1 MSASGTAS
9 RPTTGATA
17 SGAPGERELLERVK
31 VHDLDAFERLYRMY
45 QPRLARFLTNLVR
58 RPQLVEEVLDDTM
71 MVVWNTAG
79 SFRGT
84 SKLSTWVFA
93 IAYRKALKARM
104 RWPDPL
110 EDRATGQAGQQR
122 CRARCRAGA
131 VANPQRAGRRD
142 GTDFPPSSA
151 RSSTSPTSTTS
162 GTARSPRSWLPGR
175 YGEDPHVPCPA
186 PPQAGAVRHIGR
198 LALGAR
204 RCRDPTLNRAE
215 PHHDAEELLPWYRDR
230 AARWRRS
237 GAGRAS
243 SFELRRIAAASS
255 PSSGG

>member
-9 RPTTGATA
+9 RPTTGASA

-31 VHDLDAFERLYRMY
+31 MHDLDAFERLYRIY
-45 QPRLARFLTNLVR
+45 QPRLARFLTNLVK

-110 EDRATGQAGQQR
+110 EDQQFDNR
-122 CRARCRAGA
+122 VGNDAAPDAELERSRIRNALVDAMEGLSA
-131 VANPQRAGRRD
+131 EQRAVVDLTYFHDLGYREIAEIL
-142 GTDFPPSSA
+142 G
-151 RSSTSPTSTTS
+151 
-162 GTARSPRSWLPGR
+162 
-175 YGEDPHVPCPA
+175 CP
-186 PPQAGAVRHIGR
+186 VDTVKTRMFH
-198 LALGAR
+198 AR
-204 RCRDPTLNRAE
+204 RRLRQA
-215 PHHDAEELLPWYRDR
+215 L
-230 AARWRRS
+230 S
-237 GAGRAS
+237 GSLADW
-243 SFELRRIAAASS
+243 L
-255 PSSGG
+255 